1 MANKFV
7 AIINNLKLPKIKKI
21 LLYKMK
27 RHVPNYCR
35 LQNPWLG
42 GYRPQISVLC
52 PQLNLF
58 SPPTRT
64 KFLGMPL
71 VPALQKNHCY
81 QIRGVSHVMVLVD
94 ISLSSEIYAKHTNT
108 FIFVKP
114 AVSALLKHMLHPLS
128 VVLWGITGRWPG
140 VWDISTLHSKLSP
153 REEIVTCA
161 HAHGLVNAKP
171 LYI

>member
-1 MANKFV
+1 M
-7 AIINNLKLPKIKKI
+7 
-21 LLYKMK
+21 Y
-27 RHVPNYCR
+27 
-35 LQNPWLG
+35 
-42 GYRPQISVLC
+42 QITAASRTPDWEVTAPRSPFSVLNWIC
-52 PQLNLF
+52 LA
-58 SPPTRT
+58 PPPEQNSWVRHWFRPY
-64 KFLGMPL
+64 KKKP
-71 VPALQKNHCY
+71 CY